1 MHRRIKTTKV
11 TKSINKMF
19 LLDLFLNYL
28 LVKSRS
34 TVENFTQVKSGRS
47 SAGML
52 VESVLE
58 WNCLRFLLEESRE
71 RPFKVPL
78 SLAPELNKG
87 ERQRTKSDI
96 FPLGYT
102 LTLVCV
108 SVLVFAQFLL
118 SRSFSRLST
127 LCRCYVNS
135 FLWTKYKTRKPTTRW
150 VSDIKILSHVRTLV
164 RTTLSIYNM

>member
-11 TKSINKMF
+11 TKSISKML

-34 TVENFTQVKSGRS
+34 IVENFTQVKSGRS

-52 VESVLE
+52 VESVLVV
-58 WNCLRFLLEESRE
+58 RFLLEESRE
-71 RPFKVPL
+71 RPFKLPL

-96 FPLGYT
+96 FPLGVGIHAYSCMCKCISIRIIFIISQLFST
-102 LTLVCV
+102 VNPLSLLCK
-108 SVLVFAQFLL
+108 FLSL
-118 SRSFSRLST
+118 
-127 LCRCYVNS
+127 
-135 FLWTKYKTRKPTTRW
+135 
-150 VSDIKILSHVRTLV
+150 DKI
-164 RTTLSIYNM
+164 

>member
-11 TKSINKMF
+11 TKSISKML

-52 VESVLE
+52 VESVLVV
-58 WNCLRFLLEESRE
+58 RFLLEESRE
-71 RPFKVPL
+71 RPFKLPL

-108 SVLVFAQFLL
+108 SVLVFA
-118 SRSFSRLST
+118 
-127 LCRCYVNS
+127 
-135 FLWTKYKTRKPTTRW
+135 
-150 VSDIKILSHVRTLV
+150 
-164 RTTLSIYNM
+164 